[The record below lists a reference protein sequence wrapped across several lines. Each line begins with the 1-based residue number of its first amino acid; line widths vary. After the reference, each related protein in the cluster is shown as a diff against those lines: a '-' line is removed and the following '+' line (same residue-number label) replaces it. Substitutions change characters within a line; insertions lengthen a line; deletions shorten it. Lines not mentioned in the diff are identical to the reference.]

1 MSYSNF
7 RNPEKVKKIDKLIN
21 KLSDIRNK
29 DMNFSDRNFNKEVDK
44 KFLELQ
50 EFLIANKKLEIK

>member
-1 MSYSNF
+1 MSYLNF